1 MTEQVGQGAQRPR
14 LLTRAFVL
22 LGVADLAYFTA
33 IGVAILA
40 LPFYVTGPIGSDESG
55 AGLAFGAFGVTALIC
70 RPFAGRLSDTRGR
83 RPLLIA
89 GALGCGLGMVL
100 MPFVDS
106 LVMVVAI
113 RLLQG
118 VAEAS
123 FFVAG
128 FALLADV
135 APAERMG
142 EALSY
147 NSIGLYAGIAFGPPL
162 GEVLLETWGVDAAWY
177 GATVLSLLAALLVLV
192 LTEPPHD
199 PDLEGHGKLIHRP
212 GIPVSLGF
220 FTSLAAISGFLAFAA
235 LYSADIGMSN
245 TSVALFVYGCVVI
258 GCRIAFAR
266 VPDRIPSLL
275 LATGSLLGI
284 GTGLVVIAAW
294 SSPVGLIAGAVV
306 MALGVTFSTPAFF
319 SAIFATARPSE
330 RGAAAGTASAFI
342 DLGLGFGPIAL
353 GLVADAQGIPW
364 AFAVGA
370 GIAYGGAAWTAYLAT
385 AARRAVTAAFADRSR
400 SAAQATRSQDVPA
413 RGAALSPRWA

>member
-1 MTEQVGQGAQRPR
+1 MTEPVPQGAQRPR

-22 LGVADLAYFTA
+22 LGVAELAYFTA
-33 IGVAILA
+33 IGIAILA
-40 LPFYVTGPIGSDESG
+40 LPFYVTGPIGSDEAG

-70 RPFAGRLSDTRGR
+70 RPFAGRLSDLRGR

-100 MPFVDS
+100 LPFVDS
-106 LVMVVAI
+106 LAMVVAI

-147 NSIGLYAGIAFGPPL
+147 NSLGLYAGIGFGPPL
-162 GEVLLETWGVDAAWY
+162 GELLLETWGVDAAWY
-177 GATVLSLLAALLVLV
+177 GATVLSLLAAAFVLV
-192 LTEPPHD
+192 ITEPPHD
-199 PDLEGHGKLIHRP
+199 PDQDGHGKLIHRP
-212 GIPVSLGF
+212 GIAVSLGF
-220 FTSLAAISGFLAFAA
+220 FTSLAAMSGFLAFGA
-235 LYSADIGMSN
+235 LHSADIGMSN
-245 TSVALFVYGCVVI
+245 TSLALFVYGSVVI
-258 GCRIAFAR
+258 GCRIVFAR
-266 VPDRIPSLL
+266 VPDRVPSLPL
-275 LATGSLLGI
+275 GAASLLGI
-284 GTGLVVIAAW
+284 GTGLVVIAV
-294 SSPVGLIAGAVV
+294 STSGVGLIAGVVV
-306 MALGVTFSTPAFF
+306 MAVGVTFSTPAFF

-364 AFAVGA
+364 AFAVSA
-370 GIAYGGAAWTAYLAT
+370 GIAYAGAAWTAYLAT
-385 AARRAVTAAFADRSR
+385 SQRRTVTSTVA
-400 SAAQATRSQDVPA
+400 
-413 RGAALSPRWA
+413 